1 MGKKPPPETPE
12 EKAARKQAEA
22 ARFGQGNQIESLVE
36 AAGCSCKGL
45 RLRDAIKSA
54 ILGEIPEF
62 FEKDEERL
70 ARPVRAQLPAW
81 DPKDK
86 TRRMLDDY
94 SEIVSELRREEI
106 NQDRANTLRVAG
118 HVQKLIKGPGPPS
131 VRKVDLIKRHARGEG
146 LTVPEYLSEKKR
158 EDSKKIVRKRFKLKE
173 LGRRITAEAND
184 PRPSRDEVRIGA
196 EAVILSRL
204 GSRAKALAAKRLKKA
219 KRKGIGAMV
228 LSELVYC
235 SHLVG
240 FNDFQ
245 MDNPLK
251 IVSADLYWAGDRTA
265 RDKAELIKAGITHI
279 VNCSRTSNFDG
290 TGSNPFSAWINYFSC
305 GFPDN
310 ASADF
315 TDAIEQ
321 TYDFIDR
328 SLSAHPRWVVL
339 VHCASGVSRSVAL
352 VCHFLMRK
360 QQLSFHESIC
370 LIQRRHPAAA
380 PNASFVDQLKAVD
393 KRLQR
398 DRARR
403 AGDCRAFAAPG
414 CGQLQP
420 PAGAPGSPSV
430 IQEGQ
435 GAVLEQKPAPKGYG
449 AP

>member
-22 ARFGQGNQIESLVE
+22 ARFGQGGQIESLVE

-45 RLRDAIKSA
+45 RLRAAIKAA

-81 DPKDK
+81 DPRDK

-94 SEIVSELRREEI
+94 SEIVLELRREEI

-131 VRKVDLIKRHARGEG
+131 IRKVDLIKRHARGEG

-196 EAVILSRL
+196 EAVIAARL

-219 KRKGIGAMV
+219 KRKGVGAMV

-245 MDNPLK
+245 
-251 IVSADLYWAGDRTA
+251 SARG
-265 RDKAELIKAGITHI
+265 
-279 VNCSRTSNFDG
+279 
-290 TGSNPFSAWINYFSC
+290 
-305 GFPDN
+305 
-310 ASADF
+310 
-315 TDAIEQ
+315 
-321 TYDFIDR
+321 
-328 SLSAHPRWVVL
+328 VL
-339 VHCASGVSRSVAL
+339 
-352 VCHFLMRK
+352 
-360 QQLSFHESIC
+360 
-370 LIQRRHPAAA
+370 
-380 PNASFVDQLKAVD
+380 N
-393 KRLQR
+393 
-398 DRARR
+398 
-403 AGDCRAFAAPG
+403 
-414 CGQLQP
+414 
-420 PAGAPGSPSV
+420 
-430 IQEGQ
+430 
-435 GAVLEQKPAPKGYG
+435 
-449 AP
+449 

>member
-22 ARFGQGNQIESLVE
+22 ARFGQGGQIESLVE
-36 AAGCSCKGL
+36 TAGCSCKGL

-81 DPKDK
+81 DPRDK

-131 VRKVDLIKRHARGEG
+131 IRKVDLIKRHARGQG

-245 MDNPLK
+245 
-251 IVSADLYWAGDRTA
+251 SARGVLGCLHVVASMAWRAIHDA
-265 RDKAELIKAGITHI
+265 
-279 VNCSRTSNFDG
+279 SNTQDG
-290 TGSNPFSAWINYFSC
+290 
-305 GFPDN
+305 
-310 ASADF
+310 
-315 TDAIEQ
+315 
-321 TYDFIDR
+321 
-328 SLSAHPRWVVL
+328 
-339 VHCASGVSRSVAL
+339 
-352 VCHFLMRK
+352 
-360 QQLSFHESIC
+360 
-370 LIQRRHPAAA
+370 
-380 PNASFVDQLKAVD
+380 
-393 KRLQR
+393 
-398 DRARR
+398 
-403 AGDCRAFAAPG
+403 
-414 CGQLQP
+414 QP
-420 PAGAPGSPSV
+420 PQDRERGLVLGRRPDGAR
-430 IQEGQ
+430 
-435 GAVLEQKPAPKGYG
+435 QK
-449 AP
+449 

>member
-1 MGKKPPPETPE
+1 MGKKPPVETPE

-22 ARFGQGNQIESLVE
+22 ARFGEGGQIESLVE
-36 AAGCSCKGL
+36 TAGCSCEGL
-45 RLRDAIKSA
+45 RLRDAIKAA

-70 ARPVRAQLPAW
+70 MRPVRAQLPAW

-131 VRKVDLIKRHARGEG
+131 VRKVDLVKRHARGEG

-219 KRKGIGAMV
+219 KRKGMGAMV

-245 MDNPLK
+245 
-251 IVSADLYWAGDRTA
+251 SARGVLESFLVDCVKGYTRRVFNTQ
-265 RDKAELIKAGITHI
+265 
-279 VNCSRTSNFDG
+279 DG
-290 TGSNPFSAWINYFSC
+290 
-305 GFPDN
+305 
-310 ASADF
+310 
-315 TDAIEQ
+315 
-321 TYDFIDR
+321 
-328 SLSAHPRWVVL
+328 
-339 VHCASGVSRSVAL
+339 
-352 VCHFLMRK
+352 
-360 QQLSFHESIC
+360 
-370 LIQRRHPAAA
+370 
-380 PNASFVDQLKAVD
+380 
-393 KRLQR
+393 
-398 DRARR
+398 
-403 AGDCRAFAAPG
+403 
-414 CGQLQP
+414 QP
-420 PAGAPGSPSV
+420 PQDRERGPVLGRRPHGAR
-430 IQEGQ
+430 Q
-435 GAVLEQKPAPKGYG
+435 G
-449 AP
+449 

>member
-1 MGKKPPPETPE
+1 MLLSAGISAKRAARRAKTRLRSIQRRRAERCGKREQQVALAAHVKGQRRAKQRTGPRLRRALHRSEEGQHDKPITHGQKAAPEDAE

-22 ARFGQGNQIESLVE
+22 ARFGQGGQIESWSRRR
-36 AAGCSCKGL
+36 AARARACGCARRSA
-45 RLRDAIKSA
+45 AIV
-54 ILGEIPEF
+54 GEIPEF

-94 SEIVSELRREEI
+94 SEIVSELRAEEI

-146 LTVPEYLSEKKR
+146 LTVPVPVREEAGGLEKDR
-158 EDSKKIVRKRFKLKE
+158 GERFKLKE

-184 PRPSRDEVRIGA
+184 PRPSRDEVGIGA
-196 EAVILSRL
+196 EVVILSRL

-219 KRKGIGAMV
+219 KRKGLEAMV

-279 VNCSRTSNFDG
+279 VNCSPNIPNR
-290 TGSNPFSAWINYFSC
+290 
-305 GFPDN
+305 FPRQLN
-310 ASADF
+310 LLPRPRVTAGRKARQNILYEEYCMAAAF
-315 TDAIEQ
+315 IKDALELGG
-321 TYDFIDR
+321 R
-328 SLSAHPRWVVL
+328 VL
-339 VHCASGVSRSVAL
+339 VTCATGYDSSACALLGAYLIRVRKCPSRL
-352 VCHFLMRK
+352 RINC
-360 QQLSFHESIC
+360 
-370 LIQRRHPAAA
+370 
-380 PNASFVDQLKAVD
+380 
-393 KRLQR
+393 
-398 DRARR
+398 
-403 AGDCRAFAAPG
+403 
-414 CGQLQP
+414 
-420 PAGAPGSPSV
+420 
-430 IQEGQ
+430 
-435 GAVLEQKPAPKGYG
+435 
-449 AP
+449 